1 MSVQITSEAYYGQP
15 AVVTLYSSTGNTI
28 PYTSANTISL
38 GVQTIPFSY
47 SSATISDEYGVFS
60 CDFTGFSKTCT
71 INQQTPQDGDGNR
84 YDTIKIGNQ
93 IWMSENLKTTKFQD
107 GTLLSNTSQ
116 VDNATWSAATES
128 DKYWALVSGSTGTT
142 LTYGLVYNQFAVTG
156 STSGSTA
163 STNLCPVG
171 YHIPTLEEF
180 QTLRDYFDPDPEQP
194 ATAGVQMKSTTLWTV
209 SEGSEGTNL
218 SGFNGVPAG
227 FRNINGSWS
236 AIFESGER
244 AFFWTTTPYTEGQLT
259 FDSTGFQTNNNGTAL
274 YGFSVRCLKD

>member
-1 MSVQITSEAYYGQP
+1 MSVQITSEAYNGQP
-15 AVVTLYSSTGNTI
+15 AIVTLYSSTGNTI
-28 PYTSANTISL
+28 PYTSANTTSL

-47 SSATISDEYGVFS
+47 SSETISNEYGVFS

-71 INQQTPQDGDGNR
+71 VNQQTPPDGDGNT
-84 YDTIKIGNQ
+84 YDTIQIGNQ

-107 GTLLSNTSQ
+107 ATLLTNTSQ
-116 VDNATWSAATES
+116 VNNATWSAATES

-156 STSGSTA
+156 STTGSTA

-180 QTLRDYFDPDPEQP
+180 QILRDYFDPDPEQP
-194 ATAGVQMKSTTLWTV
+194 AVAGVQMKSTTLWTV
-209 SEGSEGTNL
+209 SEGTEGTNL

-227 FRNINGSWS
+227 FRNTNGNWS
-236 AIFESGER
+236 SIFESGER
-244 AFFWTTTPYTEGQLT
+244 GLFWTTTPYTEGQLT
-259 FDSTGFQTNNNGTAL
+259 FDNTSFQTNDNGTAL